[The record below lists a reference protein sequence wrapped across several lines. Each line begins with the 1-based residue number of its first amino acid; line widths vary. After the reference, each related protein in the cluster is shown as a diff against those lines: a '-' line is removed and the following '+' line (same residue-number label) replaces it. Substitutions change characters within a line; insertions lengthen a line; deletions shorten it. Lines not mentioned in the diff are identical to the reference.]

1 MSETTAPLP
10 PKSRKR
16 ASNPNRGSK
25 PGERRGG
32 RKPGT
37 PNRVNVEF
45 RETVRLLL
53 ETNAETVSALFDKL
67 SWGVATG
74 SRLEP
79 GPGGKLTEV
88 PYLVGGNR
96 TFNLLDI
103 VEGRVPPEVSVSWLV
118 SPEPDKALQRIC
130 GLAEYAAPKLTRTE
144 VVGDGGGPVAVT
156 SASVLKLDP
165 QAATEAYRAAIG
177 K

>member
-1 MSETTAPLP
+1 MTTAPLA
-10 PKSRKR
+10 PKTRKR

-25 PGERRGG
+25 PGEKRGG

-37 PNRVNVEF
+37 PNRVNMEF

-53 ETNAETVSALFDKL
+53 ETNADTVSALFDKL

-74 SRLEP
+74 SRVEP
-79 GPGGKLTEV
+79 GPGGKPTSV
-88 PYLVGGNR
+88 PFLLDGKR

-103 VEGRVPPEVSVSWLV
+103 IADRVPADVNVVWLV
-118 SPEPDKALQRIC
+118 GPEPDKALQRIC

-144 VVGDGGGPVAVT
+144 VVGDGGGPVEIS